1 MKSPPSV
8 VLGKRRRQFGVIA
21 NSCASVWSAKAISLG
36 KPTGAEFAAAHK
48 RQLLGIVVNRIISD
62 KLSNSRSGPI
72 VMMTG
77 VITR

>member
-1 MKSPPSV
+1 M
-8 VLGKRRRQFGVIA
+8 
-21 NSCASVWSAKAISLG
+21 G